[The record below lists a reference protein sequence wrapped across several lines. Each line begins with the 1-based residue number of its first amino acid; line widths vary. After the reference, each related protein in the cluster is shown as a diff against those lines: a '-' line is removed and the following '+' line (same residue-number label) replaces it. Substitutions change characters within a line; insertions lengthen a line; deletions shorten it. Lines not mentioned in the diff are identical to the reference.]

1 MAKVY
6 VVQIPKRRDLESGRL
21 VPVVD
26 ISPAATF
33 GEFSSPLFPG
43 TGVSF
48 MTQNDVH
55 EVRKRLKEYTDD
67 DFILAVGDP
76 AAIGLSMALAAEVNL
91 GRVNVLRWDK
101 KRRAYVNLKFDL
113 KGN

>member
-6 VVQIPKRRDLESGRL
+6 VVQVPKRRDFETGRM

-26 ISPAATF
+26 ISAAGKF
-33 GEFSSPLFPG
+33 GEMTQPLFPSN
-43 TGVSF
+43 GVSF
-48 MTQNDVH
+48 YTQNDVH
-55 EVRKRLKEYTDD
+55 AVRKLLKEYCDD
-67 DFILAVGDP
+67 DSILAVGDP

-101 KRRAYVNLKFDL
+101 RRREYVNLKFDL